1 MTGYS
6 ERHDAWYQQMISEM
20 LKFANLTPT
29 ERNRLISMS
38 SRQSFDWYEASGI
51 DGLYQVYADQQVM
64 E

>member
-51 DGLYQVYADQQVM
+51 DEVYQVYADQQVM